1 MELNIKNVTLLSADD
16 IFGSKKCSVI
26 RQKGYKSAITDY
38 AIALGGFYYD
48 DKHVSG
54 DKSLRGRV
62 SYYSTVSKA
71 PGLRK
76 VNSAGDSLANRWH
89 FDANIRNAGIRP
101 VLECSNL
108 SDYFDTS
115 GNVYE
120 IEYGEYPQYAV
131 SDMLSSKLEKKYL
144 ANKLSRTGKTYT
156 TDSFNNSDKDQ
167 KFKSTNYVEYLYG
180 GKKYVR
186 MLFKNEGTLSNGRNF
201 SDGDYVW
208 IEVSPIKWYVDLEN
222 NRLISKNLLASGV
235 RFYGSEYYYGDF
247 EKTEMYMFLNSYF
260 KKEIIPSKTGTA
272 EKVEEAD
279 KLNSNIEKLIREI
292 YKCIEGSPDMEK
304 YESKI
309 EEMTAEYNERLDKI
323 KKNIDNNRPTL
334 ETLEGLNSE
343 FESRF
348 SGFLS
353 IVEVFHEAYK
363 KYFEM
368 SAVIDKYIDIINN
381 DDEGELSDEL
391 AVDLETIRD
400 TCLPFLK
407 EEDVDRIKKKL
418 IAVFN
423 RQKHEITEYIK
434 RNTNE
439 IGYTNMDEMVIS
451 LREKIH
457 SVLIELSTCVN
468 KRDVEREVRTTIG
481 KIIKGLFDVPKNEAL
496 SFYLVEINNVYTD
509 INALLDGLPSD
520 MKREYKQEI
529 LDIMNMDI
537 DYSKDFIDIAK
548 DLRIMWLSLNK
559 VLCKIMNYFGKI
571 HSINESYIDL
581 GEIKR

>member
-1 MELNIKNVTLLSADD
+1 MDLNIKSVTLLSADD
-16 IFGSKKCSVI
+16 VFGSKKCSVI

-62 SYYSTVSKA
+62 SYYSTVSVSPHSTKICCVESLTNRYYCNA
-71 PGLRK
+71 NNR
-76 VNSAGDSLANRWH
+76 SAD
-89 FDANIRNAGIRP
+89 IRP

-120 IEYGEYPQYAV
+120 IEYGEYPQYVV

-144 ANKLSRTGKTYT
+144 AKKLSRTGKIYT

-186 MLFKNEGTLSNGRNF
+186 MLFKEKGTLSNGRNF

-235 RFYGSEYYYGDF
+235 RFCDSADYYGDF

-260 KKEIIPSKTGTA
+260 KNEIIPSKISTI
-272 EKVEEAD
+272 EKDEETD
-279 KLNSNIEKLIREI
+279 KSSSNIERLIKEI
-292 YKCIEGSPDMEK
+292 YKCIEGNPDRER
-304 YESKI
+304 YESTLQK
-309 EEMTAEYNERLDKI
+309 MTNEYNERLDRI
-323 KKNIDNNRPTL
+323 KKNIENNEPTL

-343 FESRF
+343 FEARF
-348 SGFLS
+348 SDFLAV
-353 IVEVFHEAYK
+353 VEIYHEAYK

-407 EEDVDRIKKKL
+407 EEDADRIKKKL

-481 KIIKGLFDVPKNEAL
+481 RIIKGLFDVPKNEAL

-509 INALLDGLPSD
+509 INTLLDGLPSD

-529 LDIMNMDI
+529 LDIMDMNI

-548 DLRIMWLSLNK
+548 DLRTMWLSLNK